1 MKKPENLRLLV
12 LLGILVV
19 SAAFLLI
26 RMMDEGGLSGDQ
38 ARAEDLE
45 WQQHSLPSLGSVEV
59 GDDVVSQSRVDRN
72 PFLYGPPPTATPD
85 PRPRPTPAP
94 RPTRRPPPARPSPT
108 PTPMGW
114 RRPPDFTMEYIG
126 NFGPAGRQVAVFRK
140 KTEDSA
146 EISVALE
153 GGIVEKDF
161 IVRKIDLESVVI
173 GFVGFPEKEIKR
185 VPLAQE

>member
-1 MKKPENLRLLV
+1 MKKPENLRLTILV
-12 LLGILVV
+12 GILVI
-19 SAAFLLI
+19 SAGFLLI
-26 RMMDEGGLSGDQ
+26 RTMDEGGFAIGDE
-38 ARAEDLE
+38 RVDDLE
-45 WQQHSLPSLGSVEV
+45 WQQHALPMLGSVEV
-59 GDDVVSQSRVDRN
+59 GDDVDSEIRVDRN

-94 RPTRRPPPARPSPT
+94 RPTRRPPPPRPSPT
-108 PTPMGW
+108 PTPVGW
-114 RRPPDFTMEYIG
+114 RRPPNFTMEYLG

-140 KTEDSA
+140 KKDDSA
-146 EISVALE
+146 EISVAQE